1 LLKKILLFQIL
12 FRYSIQTKQMSK
24 KRKAP
29 SKITPNDLLTI
40 SKRIQREEMISQG
53 AQVLRASRVHTS
65 KKDYSRKLKH
75 KAKQY

>member
-1 LLKKILLFQIL
+1 MAKN
-12 FRYSIQTKQMSK
+12 
-24 KRKAP
+24 RKAP
-29 SKITPNDLLTI
+29 SKITPMDLVTI
-40 SKRIQREEMISQG
+40 SKRKQREEMLSQG

>member
-1 LLKKILLFQIL
+1 
-12 FRYSIQTKQMSK
+12 MSK

-29 SKITPNDLLTI
+29 STITPMDLVTI
-40 SKRIQREEMISQG
+40 SKRIQREEMLEQG

-75 KAKQY
+75 KAKQF